1 MTTITVT
8 VDGVPK
14 TITDITAYRA
24 QLEAVRDQLKAIYTG
39 FDPAR
44 PERLLARE
52 AEIVTLYN
60 RYEDL
65 RELVERWDAE
75 DSARANILAAWT
87 LIEPSA
93 GGSS

>member
-39 FDPAR
+39 FE
-44 PERLLARE
+44 PERAERLVSRE
-52 AEIVTLYN
+52 AEIVALYN
-60 RYEDL
+60 RCEEL
-65 RELVERWDAE
+65 REIVERWDAT
-75 DSARANILAAWT
+75 DGALANILAAWA